1 MHDPRPWLKHY
12 DPEVPAS
19 LDYEEM
25 PLYGLLDRAA
35 DEHPQRTAVIFRN
48 WKISYAKLRALA
60 DAMAANLQDMGV
72 RPGDRVAIMLPN
84 LPQTILTFWAALKA
98 GAVVVMTN
106 PLYMEKEL
114 VHQLSDAGCEYLVVL
129 DHLWPRIEPLRDRLP
144 IRKYIVTTIPDGLCF
159 PLTWLYALKARR
171 DKLPREVPLDGRTVL
186 PWKPLLKG
194 GRTPTDPKISPREDL
209 ALLQY
214 TGGTTGRSKGVML
227 SHFNL
232 TTNVRQ
238 CLAMLHGLGDNPEVM
253 LGLLPYFHVY
263 GLTVCLTLGT
273 AIAATLIPFPR
284 YAPKDLLE
292 AVRQH
297 KPTIFPGAP
306 SVYTSLMQQKEL
318 PNYDLRCINYCV
330 SGSAALPRETLRR
343 FQELTEA
350 YIIEGYGL
358 TEASPVTHLN
368 PLHGEKKVGSIGL
381 PFPDTDCCIVDL
393 ETGERTLAP
402 GEIGELVIEGPQVMQ
417 GYWNQP
423 EETAQ
428 ALRDGRLYTGDIAYM
443 DAQGYFH
450 IVDRKRDMIIVGG
463 YNVYPR
469 DIDEVLLEHP
479 KVLEAVAVGIPHP
492 RRGEIIKAYV
502 VPEPGQELETWEI
515 VSHCRKKLANYKV
528 PRQVEFRKEL
538 PKSLVGKV
546 LRQTLR
552 NEEEEKLKES

>member
-1 MHDPRPWLKHY
+1 M
-12 DPEVPAS
+12 
-19 LDYEEM
+19 
-25 PLYGLLDRAA
+25 
-35 DEHPQRTAVIFRN
+35 
-48 WKISYAKLRALA
+48 
-60 DAMAANLQDMGV
+60 
-72 RPGDRVAIMLPN
+72 
-84 LPQTILTFWAALKA
+84 
-98 GAVVVMTN
+98 
-106 PLYMEKEL
+106 
-114 VHQLSDAGCEYLVVL
+114 
-129 DHLWPRIEPLRDRLP
+129 
-144 IRKYIVTTIPDGLCF
+144 
-159 PLTWLYALKARR
+159 
-171 DKLPREVPLDGRTVL
+171 
-186 PWKPLLKG
+186 LKG
-194 GRTPTDPKISPREDL
+194 GRTPTDPGVSPREHL

-214 TGGTTGRSKGVML
+214 TGGTTGLSKGVML

-238 CLAMLHGLGDNPEVM
+238 CLAMLHGLGDKPETM

-284 YAPKDLLE
+284 YSPKDLLE

-306 SVYTSLMQQKEL
+306 SVYASLMQQKDL
-318 PNYDLRCINYCV
+318 PDYDLRCIDYCV
-330 SGSAALPRETLRR
+330 SGSAGLPREIFRR

-381 PFPDTDCCIVDL
+381 PFPDTDCRIVDL
-393 ETGERTLAP
+393 KTGQRTLPPGETGE
-402 GEIGELVIEGPQVMQ
+402 LVLSGPQVMQ

-428 ALRDGRLYTGDIAYM
+428 ALRHGWLYTGDIAYM
-443 DAQGYFH
+443 DDQGYFH
-450 IVDRKRDMIIVGG
+450 IVDRKKDMIIVGG

-479 KVLEAVAVGIPHP
+479 KVREAVAVGVPHP
-492 RRGEIIKAYV
+492 SRGEIIKAYV
-502 VPEPGQELETWEI
+502 VPEPGRDLEAWEI
-515 VSHCRKKLANYKV
+515 IGHCRKKLANYKV

-552 NEEEEKLKES
+552 NEEEEKLKEELKQV